1 MKVGDIV
8 RHNDYPGRLEILK
21 IDSPVVTL
29 MEIEKPKM
37 VSRFCGMDFQLVVCF
52 VEKLNTSVRSGR
64 TVKDILNE
72 NQESVELLN
81 IDCMEYLKN
90 RAR

>member
-37 VSRFCGMDFQLVVCF
+37 WYPGLQRMDFPRVVCF
-52 VEKLNTSVRSGR
+52 VENLIPVS
-64 TVKDILNE
+64 D
-72 NQESVELLN
+72 QEGQ
-81 IDCMEYLKN
+81 LKIF
-90 RAR
+90 